1 MGFLTLILGLF
12 GLDIC
17 VKEKIEEQ
25 DPSEF
30 PRDMEGTKGKIKLY
44 QNHNNG
50 FSFGFLKEREE
61 LVRMVPLVFTSGLA
75 GIFCWLLP
83 KKGEFLEKTGISL
96 ALAGALSNLYD
107 RFARGYVVDYFSV
120 QVGVLKK
127 VVFNLADLCIMAGA
141 VLIVISEGIP
151 SFKHK

>member
-1 MGFLTLILGLF
+1 MVFLTLVLGLF
-12 GLDIC
+12 GLDIY

-30 PRDMEGTKGKIKLY
+30 PRDMEGSKGRIKLY
-44 QNHNNG
+44 QNHNSG

-61 LVRMVPLVFTSGLA
+61 LVRMIPLIFTSGLA

-83 KKGEFLEKTGISL
+83 KKGEVLAKTAFSL

-107 RFARGYVVDYFSV
+107 RLVRRYVVDYFSI
-120 QVGVLKK
+120 QAGALKK
-127 VVFNLADLCIMAGA
+127 VVFNLADLCIMIGA
-141 VLIVISEGIP
+141 FLIVISEAIDT
-151 SFKHK
+151 FRHK